1 MLQDLLYVFL
11 DGSSE
16 DLVPTGMTAK
26 LSSAI
31 ALEAANINDG
41 GRPLYV
47 VVNVDDDD
55 DAAAGDGY
63 TIELMHCDTTDGTY
77 TVAMAKEVPLS
88 EIVTG
93 RYVWKAALP
102 IGLKKFVK
110 IRFTPNGNMVEPQM
124 TIVAA
129 AASDSAAKVAGL
141 IRAYAAQFLPNWV
154 VTGATDAVIFT
165 ANANGVRGGT
175 YALNGGFTGIT
186 GTWVQTQE
194 GTTEAKEIQT
204 LTVTAACAVTGDI
217 WITLNDVIYG
227 KEAAMTG
234 DAHFNAAIVTG

>member
-1 MLQDLLYVFL
+1 MIQDLPYIFTSS
-11 DGSSE
+11 SSE

-26 LSSAI
+26 LSDAI
-31 ALEAANINDG
+31 GFEAANINDG
-41 GRPLYV
+41 GRPLFI

-63 TIELMHCDTTDGTY
+63 TIELMHCDTTDGIY
-77 TVAMAKEVPLS
+77 TVAMSKEVALS

-93 RYVWKAALP
+93 AYVWKAALP

-141 IRAYAAQFLPNWV
+141 IRAYAAAFLPSWV
-154 VTGATDAVIFT
+154 VTGDTDKVIFT
-165 ANANGVRGGT
+165 ASANGVRAGT

-186 GTWVQTQE
+186 GTWAQTAE
-194 GTTEAKEIQT
+194 GTAEAKEVET
-204 LTVTAACAVTGDI
+204 LTITAACSVTGDI
-217 WITLNDVIYG
+217 WITLNDVIVG
-227 KEAAMTG
+227 AEAAMTG